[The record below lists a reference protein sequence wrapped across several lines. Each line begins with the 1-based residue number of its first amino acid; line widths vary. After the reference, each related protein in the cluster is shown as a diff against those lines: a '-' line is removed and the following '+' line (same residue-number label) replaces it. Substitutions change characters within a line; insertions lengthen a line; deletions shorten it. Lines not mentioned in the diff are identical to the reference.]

1 MGVLARLLRRSKAT
15 EEASS
20 AGAQADTPSAGS
32 GANEAADAKGPDG
45 AATDSATETTTGT
58 GTGTEAP
65 TTEAGETG
73 SSDAVGIPKQ
83 QSAVE
88 AADSEADK
96 GARA

>member
-1 MGVLARLLRRSKAT
+1 MGVFARLLRRSKAT

-20 AGAQADTPSAGS
+20 AEAQAGTPSAGS
-32 GANEAADAKGPDG
+32 EANEAADAKGPADAG
-45 AATDSATETTTGT
+45 TDSATETTTGT
-58 GTGTEAP
+58 GTDTDAP
-65 TTEAGETG
+65 ATEAGETG

-88 AADSEADK
+88 AADSESDK